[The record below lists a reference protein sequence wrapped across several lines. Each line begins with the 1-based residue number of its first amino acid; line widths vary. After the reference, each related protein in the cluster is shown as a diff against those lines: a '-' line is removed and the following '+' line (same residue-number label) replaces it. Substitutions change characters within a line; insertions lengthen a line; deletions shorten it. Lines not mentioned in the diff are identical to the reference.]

1 MGDSAR
7 VPIIAA
13 PITLSYRRPTVSMS
27 SIPPPTFPLLNLTS
41 QPSASA
47 PPAMD
52 SNNPH
57 FMASF
62 ADMNMANVPTM
73 PQLALGPQLVA
84 HQPFPRQRANPGT
97 PPNKCHRFPN
107 PLQG

>member
-73 PQLALGPQLVA
+73 SPMAVGPHMSGAQSFALQAP
-84 HQPFPRQRANPGT
+84 NPGY
-97 PPNKCHRFPN
+97 PPYY
-107 PLQG
+107 